1 MLLAVNLVVRD
12 EAAHLAEC
20 LASVREVADEV
31 VVHDTGSSDATVAIA
46 RAAGARV
53 FEGQWRDDFA
63 EARNVALAASTAT
76 WVLSL
81 DADERWRGDPAA
93 LRTALLAAAPAAAFT
108 VAVTNI
114 APAEL
119 GGDYEHRAPRLF
131 RRAGTRWQGRVH
143 EEPAGAQVRLVPLP
157 PEAGS
162 LLHLGYSDPAVHAGK
177 SARNA
182 AIAQAELDSLL
193 AGGAADPRQVAGV
206 LLDLGRSLLG
216 SGRRRGRCVRR
227 GRAGGA
233 GRLDGSGPEVAGA
246 LGAGSG
252 RHSPRSPARRLD
264 VQRPDVRPERRGP

>member
-20 LASVREVADEV
+20 LASVREIADEV

-193 AGGAADPRQVAGV
+193 AGGAARPAPGGRRPARPRTEPARVGTPPREVRTPRTCWRSWTAGRV
-206 LLDLGRSLLG
+206 RTG
-216 SGRRRGRCVRR
+216 GRRRPRR
-227 GRAGGA
+227 R
-233 GRLDGSGPEVAGA
+233 
-246 LGAGSG
+246 LGAPLAPVT
-252 RHSPRSPARRLD
+252 RPA
-264 VQRPDVRPERRGP
+264 P